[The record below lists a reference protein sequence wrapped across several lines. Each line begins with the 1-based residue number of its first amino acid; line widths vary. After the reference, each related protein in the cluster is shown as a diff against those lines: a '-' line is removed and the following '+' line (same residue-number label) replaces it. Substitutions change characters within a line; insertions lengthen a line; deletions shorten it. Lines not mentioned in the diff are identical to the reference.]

1 MAIHAAGGVTGSAT
15 STGSFG
21 NIDITGDAIIHG
33 TLTARE
39 MAISSSVTNVTTLAI
54 SGSSKFGDSID
65 DKHQMTGS
73 LLVTGSMGVN
83 QTSPASL
90 IHVKAKTTSDDA
102 GITWSSAHPYNW
114 SIGLD
119 AGAGHYFKITNSD
132 TPGGGTDYMSF
143 GGQSVTFPSGVTQ
156 INMLADN
163 IYIGNA
169 IRHYGEADVSI
180 EMTSNQIEFQADD
193 QSMILTPNHL
203 SGSSTNPKGFS
214 GSFNH
219 VIVANKITGSAI
231 STGSFGKLLGDGSDL
246 SGISGFPFTG
256 SAGISGSLLI
266 DRQAANSGS
275 TVFSVNGSQG
285 NLFSLVDD
293 FDGELFSVRNKAG
306 VPFFIVNSDSTMNLG
321 PSGDPLKFSKNNS
334 NHSEIT
340 SSANFSASF
349 GRLNVASKI
358 LVGGSDLNDIFINE
372 GDVSGFP
379 FTGSIAGISGS
390 LAITR
395 DAPNSGSSVFT
406 IDGSQGRLFEIVDDN
421 TDNFFKVTN
430 GAGLPL
436 FKVTSDDNIEFPK
449 SNQKISG
456 SSTST
461 GSFGDLKIGAVASGQ
476 LYSSFSSSIASR
488 VASAAAG
495 GISFNGSTANG
506 LVTYGGSSTADVE
519 SGLTYTGAGGDLSIS
534 GDLVV
539 RDTTSTHI
547 RIDAPTNYDSSL
559 IFAENAVDRWYLW
572 HEADNDRLEFYVTGN
587 NPGASGAGVLFKLH
601 PTGHFEVAGANAKIS
616 GSSTSTGSFGSLV
629 VDDKVQGNLK
639 LDTFESVK
647 YSQVSSSNIAVHIK
661 SDNADSS
668 TSIVDSGPNGL
679 TLTNTGVQHVTGVT
693 SPNGY
698 GRSSLE
704 FGTNDKI
711 NIQDSHLFNFGTN
724 DWTIE
729 FWFRPATGASGH
741 LVSFGNDSSNRVI
754 EIHLNGA
761 NTTNFYVM
769 HSNDVNRNGTSASG
783 TDRQSLVSDA

>member
-1 MAIHAAGGVTGSAT
+1 
-15 STGSFG
+15 
-21 NIDITGDAIIHG
+21 
-33 TLTARE
+33 
-39 MAISSSVTNVTTLAI
+39 
-54 SGSSKFGDSID
+54 
-65 DKHQMTGS
+65 
-73 LLVTGSMGVN
+73 
-83 QTSPASL
+83 
-90 IHVKAKTTSDDA
+90 
-102 GITWSSAHPYNW
+102 
-114 SIGLD
+114 
-119 AGAGHYFKITNSD
+119 
-132 TPGGGTDYMSF
+132 
-143 GGQSVTFPSGVTQ
+143 
-156 INMLADN
+156 
-163 IYIGNA
+163 
-169 IRHYGEADVSI
+169 
-180 EMTSNQIEFQADD
+180 
-193 QSMILTPNHL
+193 
-203 SGSSTNPKGFS
+203 
-214 GSFNH
+214 
-219 VIVANKITGSAI
+219 
-231 STGSFGKLLGDGSDL
+231 
-246 SGISGFPFTG
+246 
-256 SAGISGSLLI
+256 
-266 DRQAANSGS
+266 
-275 TVFSVNGSQG
+275 
-285 NLFSLVDD
+285 
-293 FDGELFSVRNKAG
+293 
-306 VPFFIVNSDSTMNLG
+306 
-321 PSGDPLKFSKNNS
+321 
-334 NHSEIT
+334 
-340 SSANFSASF
+340 
-349 GRLNVASKI
+349 
-358 LVGGSDLNDIFINE
+358 
-372 GDVSGFP
+372 
-379 FTGSIAGISGS
+379 
-390 LAITR
+390 
-395 DAPNSGSSVFT
+395 
-406 IDGSQGRLFEIVDDN
+406 
-421 TDNFFKVTN
+421 
-430 GAGLPL
+430 
-436 FKVTSDDNIEFPK
+436 
-449 SNQKISG
+449 
-456 SSTST
+456 
-461 GSFGDLKIGAVASGQ
+461 GDLKIGAVASGQ

-783 TDRQSLVSDA
+783 TDPSIALVDNKWAHLAFVAHRRVYTGYINGKAVVTLDAHHLPGLKDASTGGFWLCSYQGGDGGPTGHMDDFRIVNNYAVYTGNFTPPVKPLGQLDADDTFLLKSIFNFNSGSNAVTASLPTTNVKALGIG